1 MGLLKFIFGSYNI
14 EDSIKKL
21 VSSNEIVV
29 KDLSDKEYQKLL
41 GKKSSIKKK
50 YTCHLPLIYWA
61 KATTYFSY
69 KGMAGTFDL
78 QGWNTDMKLY
88 NKTVAENKERKK
100 DVFKLS
106 KEEYVNKY
114 NNGTHASK
122 INLESEWESEN
133 KIKEQM

>member
-1 MGLLKFIFGSYNI
+1 
-14 EDSIKKL
+14 
-21 VSSNEIVV
+21 
-29 KDLSDKEYQKLL
+29 
-41 GKKSSIKKK
+41 
-50 YTCHLPLIYWA
+50 
-61 KATTYFSY
+61 
-69 KGMAGTFDL
+69 MAGTFDL

>member
-1 MGLLKFIFGSYNI
+1 
-14 EDSIKKL
+14 
-21 VSSNEIVV
+21 
-29 KDLSDKEYQKLL
+29 
-41 GKKSSIKKK
+41 
-50 YTCHLPLIYWA
+50 
-61 KATTYFSY
+61 
-69 KGMAGTFDL
+69 MAGTFDL

-122 INLESEWESEN
+122 VNLESEWESEN

>member
-1 MGLLKFIFGSYNI
+1 MKHEESDFDRGSGF
-14 EDSIKKL
+14 
-21 VSSNEIVV
+21 VMEIW
-29 KDLSDKEYQKLL
+29 
-41 GKKSSIKKK
+41 II
-50 YTCHLPLIYWA
+50 LIIILFFVWRA
-61 KATTYFSY
+61 FSTRGIS
-69 KGMAGTFDL
+69 KIPTA
-78 QGWNTDMKLY
+78 
-88 NKTVAENKERKK
+88 ERKK